1 MVKIVA
7 DTTSSLP
14 LDLVRKLDIPY
25 LPQIVIFGDESYRDD
40 TELDARTFLE
50 KLKKSPVLPKT
61 AAPPP
66 ALYTPIFQKLV
77 DEGHTIIVLTPSRD
91 VSGTFRSAEVAAA
104 DFPNADIRVVD
115 TRLVASNLGNVV
127 LMAHEWASQGMD
139 PDTIIAN
146 VHEMAKRHRVFIAVD
161 TLEFLHKGGRIGGA
175 QMLVGSLLQ
184 VKPILQFKNGRVE
197 PVEQQRTKRRAIA
210 RIKELIMAD
219 CPRTPESK
227 LTVLHGGVYEEA
239 KALAADLQN
248 MLGIDEVPVNDLPA
262 AILVHAGPGVLGATY
277 FVDKS

>member
-115 TRLVASNLGNVV
+115 TRLVASNLGNLV